1 MAGSCQFS
9 QGFKSWMWIIED
21 SEADGSFWNEDLPSA
36 KDTSV
41 SLFHCLTHNLDYQV
55 ELYPLQGPFR

>member
-41 SLFHCLTHNLDYQV
+41 SLFHCLTHNLDYQA
-55 ELYPLQGPFR
+55 EL

>member
-21 SEADGSFWNEDLPSA
+21 SEADGSFWNKDLPSA

-41 SLFHCLTHNLDYQV
+41 SLFDSQSRLPRRTV
-55 ELYPLQGPFR
+55 TIAGSI